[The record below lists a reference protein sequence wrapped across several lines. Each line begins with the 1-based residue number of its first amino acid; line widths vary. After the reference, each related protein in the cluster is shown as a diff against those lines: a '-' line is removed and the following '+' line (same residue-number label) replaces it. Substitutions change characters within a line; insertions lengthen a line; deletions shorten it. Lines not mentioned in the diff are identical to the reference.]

1 MELLRGSGYLD
12 NLRPGT
18 TVLADRG
25 FKEVEADLTAKGC
38 HLARPASLGKDEQL
52 SARKV
57 VDMKIIAGLR
67 IHVDRVNDELCKAY
81 GIKRSVTSAYHP
93 QTNGLAE
100 RTNRT
105 LKTRLAK
112 LCNTKMSD
120 WPDYLEEVAYSMRT
134 QKQKS
139 TGFTPYHL
147 MFGRQHRPIDQ
158 LQEDMDNY
166 MYYTMMGGPIRLKSG
181 VRPHKFDCQGK
192 VTPHNENREKLKR
205 KRSISKILS
214 SVENIM
220 EADQNP
226 PSQPDPEEA
235 RNECEDLN
243 DPESLTPSTKN
254 VGIQV
259 QIPPRIRSK
268 AVQVVPLRA
277 DAACCT
283 DGPEEPVERS
293 RTENTS
299 DHSVSSSEN
308 SDVDYDDSIDY
319 KPSDTTSGTDDD
331 EACLKQLTLYTT
343 RKTILKNQMGYIG
356 IQKQH
361 MYIID
366 LLCNHISYKE
376 RGQIITGRDVVF
388 IVLMTIRTGMANY
401 LIANSFGVSK
411 SCISRILTRFVPVI
425 SGCLKELICWSS
437 SDTIRARL
445 PHSFKAY
452 HHKVESIIDCFEIQ
466 IEKPSSAMTQS
477 MTWSDYKKCNSVKY
491 LVSVTPDGLINFIS
505 NGKPGRCSDMELL
518 RGSGYL
524 DNLRPGT
531 TVLADRGFKE
541 VEADLTARG
550 CHLARPVSVGKDEQ
564 LPAKKV
570 VDMKIIA
577 GLRIHVERVI
587 RRIRVY
593 KILDMHSCVPL
604 SMMDILDDI
613 VRIVCGLVNL
623 QERICKI

>member
-1 MELLRGSGYLD
+1 MSRD
-12 NLRPGT
+12 VIR
-18 TVLADRG
+18 
-25 FKEVEADLTAKGC
+25 
-38 HLARPASLGKDEQL
+38 
-52 SARKV
+52 
-57 VDMKIIAGLR
+57 
-67 IHVDRVNDELCKAY
+67 
-81 GIKRSVTSAYHP
+81 
-93 QTNGLAE
+93 
-100 RTNRT
+100 NRW
-105 LKTRLAK
+105 
-112 LCNTKMSD
+112 CFVPMC
-120 WPDYLEEVAYSMRT
+120 
-134 QKQKS
+134 KS
-139 TGFTPYHL
+139 TDKSTPGKIFVSVPSSHKIRKDWWIAARREFPMAKSHIYCCEDH
-147 MFGRQHRPIDQ
+147 FN

-283 DGPEEPVERS
+283 DGPEELVERS

-299 DHSVSSSEN
+299 DHSVSSSES
-308 SDVDYDDSIDY
+308 SDVDDDDSIDY

-331 EACLKQLTLYTT
+331 EAY
-343 RKTILKNQMGYIG
+343 
-356 IQKQH
+356 
-361 MYIID
+361 
-366 LLCNHISYKE
+366 
-376 RGQIITGRDVVF
+376 
-388 IVLMTIRTGMANY
+388 
-401 LIANSFGVSK
+401 
-411 SCISRILTRFVPVI
+411 
-425 SGCLKELICWSS
+425 
-437 SDTIRARL
+437 
-445 PHSFKAY
+445 
-452 HHKVESIIDCFEIQ
+452 
-466 IEKPSSAMTQS
+466 
-477 MTWSDYKKCNSVKY
+477 
-491 LVSVTPDGLINFIS
+491 
-505 NGKPGRCSDMELL
+505 
-518 RGSGYL
+518 
-524 DNLRPGT
+524 
-531 TVLADRGFKE
+531 RGFKE

-550 CHLARPVSVGKDEQ
+550 CHLARPASVGKDEQ

-577 GLRIHVERVI
+577 GLRIHLERVI

-604 SMMDILDDI
+604 SMMDVLDDI